1 MQNLQQNIREV
12 GVRVKVYLAEPQV
25 FSSILLVLVA
35 LTAFGLGRQSVEQ
48 VVQEAV
54 APAALEIGNG
64 VKGEERTNSASTAP
78 TTGTLSTYYVAS
90 RNGEVYHLPHCAG
103 AKRISEA
110 NMITFKT
117 KEEAEAAGLRP
128 AANCK
133 GI

>member
-1 MQNLQQNIREV
+1 MEFLQQNIREM
-12 GVRVKVYLAEPQV
+12 GVRVKVWLAEPQV

-35 LTAFGLGRQSVEQ
+35 LTAFGLGRQSAGQ
-48 VVQEAV
+48 VVQEAAV
-54 APAALEIGNG
+54 GTALETKSE
-64 VKGEERTNSASTAP
+64 VEGERRNSESTARP
-78 TTGTLSTYYVAS
+78 TGTPSTYYVAS
-90 RNGEVYHLPHCAG
+90 KNGEVYHLPHCAG

-110 NMITFKT
+110 NKITFKT